1 MAKLQALVAGLL
13 GFAFGCAVIKLGGGA
28 PRPDAVNM
36 AGMVP
41 TPTSAMQRPTH
52 LRMPV
57 RAWQRPQSA
66 ARDEVPPAEVEIDLP
81 VDVPGARIEVP
92 WWSQQG
98 RREVMTGLGFAA
110 AGAILNQKQ
119 AAQAAY
125 GDGANVFGS
134 VTNNKGVIAY
144 AGDGFSLLLPSKW
157 NPSKEKD
164 FGGVILR
171 YDDNG
176 DAVNSLVVIKL
187 AGQSLGGT
195 PEEFL
200 NKNSY
205 LLGQQSYAGSTI
217 SEGGF
222 AADRVSAASVLDISD
237 EKDKQGRRVF
247 GYNILSRTADGNE
260 GGRHQLIK
268 AVEAKGSLFI
278 LKVQI
283 GDKRWFKG
291 ARNEAEACYNSFTVA

>member
-1 MAKLQALVAGLL
+1 MAKLQALAAGLL
-13 GFAFGCAVIKLGGGA
+13 GFAFGCAIIKLGGGA

-41 TPTSAMQRPTH
+41 TPTSAMQKPTH
-52 LRMPV
+52 LRMPA

-66 ARDEVPPAEVEIDLP
+66 ARDEVPPAEIELDLP
-81 VDVPGARIEVP
+81 GDV
-92 WWSQQG
+92 QQG

-110 AGAILNQKQ
+110 AGVILNQKQ

-125 GDGANVFGS
+125 GDGANVFGT

-144 AGDGFSLLLPSKW
+144 AGEGFSLLLPAKW
-157 NPSKEKD
+157 NPSKENE
-164 FGGVILR
+164 FAGGILR
-171 YDDNG
+171 YEDNG

-268 AVEAKGSLFI
+268 ALEAKGSLYI

-291 ARNEAEACYNSFTVA
+291 ARNEAEACYNSFTIA